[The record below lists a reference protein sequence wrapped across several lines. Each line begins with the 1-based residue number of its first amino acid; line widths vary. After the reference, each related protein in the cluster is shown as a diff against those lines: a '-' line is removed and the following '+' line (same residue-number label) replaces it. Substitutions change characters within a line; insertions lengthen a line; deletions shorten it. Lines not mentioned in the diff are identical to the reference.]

1 MKIKETND
9 WQTIVNRTVE
19 SLDFGMVQIVV
30 HNSRVV
36 QVERTQ
42 KIRFN
47 SETKQADRRPE
58 RRHCRDVSIT

>member
-47 SETKQADRRPE
+47 SETNTSRPSAGKE
-58 RRHCRDVSIT
+58 ALP